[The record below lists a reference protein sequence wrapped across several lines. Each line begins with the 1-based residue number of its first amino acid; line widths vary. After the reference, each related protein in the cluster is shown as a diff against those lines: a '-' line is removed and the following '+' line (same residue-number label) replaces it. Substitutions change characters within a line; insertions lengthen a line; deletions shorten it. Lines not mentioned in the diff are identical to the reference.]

1 MALMTE
7 TVMPNSMII
16 PANATI
22 PKGTAARIGSK
33 VTAAQIV
40 GMAMVETTAVNSIL
54 TVRNP
59 EGTAAALTITPLAG
73 GTRPV
78 SAHLVI
84 TQLQ

>member
-1 MALMTE
+1 MAA
-7 TVMPNSMII
+7 TVMM
-16 PANATI
+16 
-22 PKGTAARIGSK
+22 
-33 VTAAQIV
+33 VT
-40 GMAMVETTAVNSIL
+40 TTVINSIL

-84 TQLQ
+84 TQIA